1 LIYHKK
7 GRERERVPFFGLNNK
22 SIFVLMISALK
33 KWFSE
38 NKLASST
45 LLLFGLI
52 YCSISLV
59 NHYNF
64 RTAALDLGMFNHA
77 LYSFSHGKMNHFTMD
92 LEAFGPNYFADHFS
106 PITILYVPFYYIFG
120 SWTLLLIQIAAILF
134 GAWGTY
140 KVAQLKLQFTHKPV
154 FILVI
159 FLAQWAIISA
169 LSFDFHNNVIAAMFV
184 PWLYYHYLKKEKAK
198 VILYFV
204 MMLMCKENIALWLVF
219 ILIGLML
226 ENGVKQFLKQFRSY
240 LTFEIP
246 LLLFAAIYFY
256 IIVGKVMPALGEGH
270 AVNQIARFGHL
281 GGSIGEIIKF
291 VFTHPI
297 DTFKMFFESTM
308 DDPISFGIKKEL
320 HLVILFSGGIALFLR
335 PAYFIMLIPIYAQK
349 LLAADFGFWG
359 ISGQYSIEYTPIIT
373 LAFIDLIKIMR
384 NWKFRSAFIYLTV
397 ILVIGTNLIT
407 LRTRKTPWYDRTTS
421 DFMSEIHYSSDGLNV
436 SYLHKELAKIP
447 NGIPLSV
454 MSCLAPHLANRYKI
468 YHFPVIKDAEMIVVL
483 KDKRSFYPMNKEDF
497 DKKIKE
503 LVDSNEFKIVKDENL
518 LLILKKIKHSVK

>member
-1 LIYHKK
+1 
-7 GRERERVPFFGLNNK
+7 
-22 SIFVLMISALK
+22 MISALK

-184 PWLYYHYLKKEKAK
+184 PWLYYHYLKKERAK
-198 VILYFV
+198 VILFFV

>member
-1 LIYHKK
+1 
-7 GRERERVPFFGLNNK
+7 
-22 SIFVLMISALK
+22 MISALK

-77 LYSFSHGKMNHFTMD
+77 LYSFSHGKMNHFTLD
-92 LEAFGPNYFADHFS
+92 LEAFGPVYFADHFS
-106 PITILYVPFYYIFG
+106 PITLLYVPFYYIFG
-120 SWTLLLIQIAAILF
+120 SWTLLIIQIAAILF

-140 KVAQLKLQFTHKPV
+140 EVAQFKLQFTHKPI

-159 FLAQWAIISA
+159 FLAQWAIVSA

-204 MMLMCKENIALWLVF
+204 LMLMCKENIALWLVF
-219 ILIGLML
+219 IVIGFML
-226 ENGVKQFLKQFRSY
+226 ENGLKHFFKTFKTY
-240 LTFEIP
+240 LAFEIP

-281 GGSIGEIIKF
+281 GDSIGEIIKF

-359 ISGQYSIEYTPIIT
+359 ISGQYSIEYTPIIA
-373 LAFIDLIKIMR
+373 LAFIDLIKVLR
-384 NWKFRSAFIYLTV
+384 NWKFKSVFIYLSV
-397 ILVIGTNLIT
+397 ILVIGTNLVT

-421 DFMSEIHYSSDGLNV
+421 DFTSKIHYSSDGLNV

-447 NGIPLSV
+447 SDIPLSV
-454 MSCLAPHLANRYKI
+454 MSCLAPHLANRDRI

-483 KDKRSFYPMNKEDF
+483 KDKRSFYPLNKEDF

-503 LVDSNEFKIVKDENL
+503 LIDSKEFKLVKDENL
-518 LLILKKIKHSVK
+518 LVILKKIKHSVK

>member
-1 LIYHKK
+1 
-7 GRERERVPFFGLNNK
+7 
-22 SIFVLMISALK
+22 MISALK

-120 SWTLLLIQIAAILF
+120 SWTLLLIQIAAILY

-184 PWLYYHYLKKEKAK
+184 PWLYYHYLKKERAK
-198 VILYFV
+198 VILFFV

-454 MSCLAPHLANRYKI
+454 MSCLAPHLANRDKI